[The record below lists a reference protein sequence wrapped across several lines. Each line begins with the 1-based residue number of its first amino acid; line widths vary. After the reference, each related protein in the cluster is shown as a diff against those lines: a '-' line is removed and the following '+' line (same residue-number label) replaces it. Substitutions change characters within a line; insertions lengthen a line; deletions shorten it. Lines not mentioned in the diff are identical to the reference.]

1 MGYTNNLQRNLF
13 CSYFWNKAHFVRVTS
28 LRSGVIHGFVTEPWH
43 FRHVLFLTACFF
55 FYWLRT
61 FMLSSLVWTRGLWV
75 FSLVACSCPVLHM
88 AGDFISLAMC
98 LCFCFVWTHG
108 FCLRILCA
116 MCSHVN
122 CLDPTYLVTWLLVHL
137 PHLCLSRYPPHLL
150 SL

>member
-13 CSYFWNKAHFVRVTS
+13 CSYFWNTAHFVRVTS

-75 FSLVACSCPVLHM
+75 FSLVACSCFAHGWWFYFAGHVLV
-88 AGDFISLAMC
+88 FL
-98 LCFCFVWTHG
+98 FCVNTWLL
-108 FCLRILCA
+108 FCLRFLCA